1 MKQKRNNLNKL
12 QNENEVLNQS
22 QNKQTKIDRLKGD
35 MVSLINKLIDSIKEY
50 NKVSQTNNINANQI
64 FSYYEEE
71 QQQIQ
76 NLFND
81 IINNGQYQ
89 RVSELYEENNILSKL
104 IEQLKE
110 NSNSSLQN
118 LQLFFDDAKLI
129 VQNIRTERQ
138 KELKENKQ
146 NLNIRET
153 ASNISINSG
162 KFGSM
167 NFQSQFNKYYIKL
180 KESLNDLAE
189 FNYIIEG
196 IDTNSANYFNNIKE
210 NMNKE
215 LNNLYNFINNFK
227 DNNKSNI
234 LPLSPDID
242 QGNKTTRNNN
252 TNLNMEFE
260 NLKIMNQIKTKQIK
274 QLTMQL
280 NRLKMQNNSN
290 VNIEDSKKIK
300 YLNTDIN
307 DSLRKKSIK
316 EKDNRAKL
324 LYNKVQKK
332 QIDANTN
339 YDNIQRIMKEKD
351 NQILNLQQLLST
363 YEQNENN
370 LNKQLDDL
378 NNQFKNKI
386 GQYEKQIILLKN
398 KLAKNNNNN
407 PKIKG
412 EKKQDIIQDNN
423 LDMMKNDSNIISLN
437 NKNMNLIKIIKQQK
451 ATINGL
457 QNQII
462 IFKNQIDQYDQ
473 MNKKQLEEMNNSIFK
488 NNKIIEQKDELI
500 KKLREKKEI
509 QNSQININMS
519 NQTNNNELLLLK
531 LENEKLKKDISMLQL
546 PQNNNNLRNGNNIS
560 SLYNTNTQELQQ
572 LNIGLIEENNSLK
585 LKNKQLESK
594 IQLLTTNNEQLQN
607 LNDNLKNQIV
617 NLEQEIEKKK
627 NEIDGL
633 QAFINK
639 LQSKLDVEDMNEP
652 KSNSTKKERKNTA
665 LIEQENTKKIQK
677 YLDLLNKANKD
688 INDLQKKNKEL
699 QFKLEDKQVQEE
711 LSGFRTEEA
720 NFSNYEE
727 EFDLRKMVNGTK
739 EKNRSEDINIDYPG
753 MQGVKDRNKELKKKM
768 NMLIEQVKILI
779 ANVNINSKIKPQ
791 INQICQ
797 LMRIPAQNIQMIISG
812 KNKKKALGLFE

>member
-162 KFGSM
+162 RFGSM
-167 NFQSQFNKYYIKL
+167 NFQSQFNKYYNKS

-351 NQILNLQQLLST
+351 NQILNLQQLLNT

-560 SLYNTNTQELQQ
+560 SLYNTNSQELQQ
-572 LNIGLIEENNSLK
+572 LNIGLMEENNSLN

-639 LQSKLDVEDMNEP
+639 LQSKLDAEDMNVP
-652 KSNSTKKERKNTA
+652 QSNSTIKERKNTA
-665 LIEQENTKKIQK
+665 LTEEENTKKIQK
-677 YLDLLNKANKD
+677 FLDLLNKANKD

-753 MQGVKDRNKELKKKM
+753 MQGVKDRNKELKQKM

>member
-110 NSNSSLQN
+110 NSNSSFQN

-407 PKIKG
+407 QIIKG

-572 LNIGLIEENNSLK
+572 LNIGLMEENNSLK

-639 LQSKLDVEDMNEP
+639 LQSKLDAEDMNVP
-652 KSNSTKKERKNTA
+652 KSNSTIKERKNTA
-665 LIEQENTKKIQK
+665 LTEEENTKKIQK
-677 YLDLLNKANKD
+677 FLDLLNKANKD

-753 MQGVKDRNKELKKKM
+753 MQGVKDRNKELKQKM

>member
-162 KFGSM
+162 RFGSM

-572 LNIGLIEENNSLK
+572 LNIGLMEENNSLK

-639 LQSKLDVEDMNEP
+639 LQSKLDAEDMNVP
-652 KSNSTKKERKNTA
+652 KSNSTIKERKNTA
-665 LIEQENTKKIQK
+665 LTEEENTKKIQK
-677 YLDLLNKANKD
+677 FLDLLNKANKD

-753 MQGVKDRNKELKKKM
+753 MQGVKDRNKELKQKM

>member
-162 KFGSM
+162 RFGSM

-351 NQILNLQQLLST
+351 NQILNLQQQLST

-378 NNQFKNKI
+378 SNQFKNKI

-407 PKIKG
+407 QIIKG

-500 KKLREKKEI
+500 KKIRKKKEI
-509 QNSQININMS
+509 QNSQININMN

-560 SLYNTNTQELQQ
+560 SLYNTNSQELQQ
-572 LNIGLIEENNSLK
+572 LNIGLMEENNSLN

-639 LQSKLDVEDMNEP
+639 LQSKLDAEDMNVP
-652 KSNSTKKERKNTA
+652 KSNSTIKERKNTA
-665 LIEQENTKKIQK
+665 LTEQENTKKIQK

-688 INDLQKKNKEL
+688 INNLQKKNKEL

-753 MQGVKDRNKELKKKM
+753 MQGVKDRNKELKQKM

>member
-146 NLNIRET
+146 NLNIRDT

-162 KFGSM
+162 RFGSM

-351 NQILNLQQLLST
+351 NKILNLQQLLST

-378 NNQFKNKI
+378 SNQFKNKI

-531 LENEKLKKDISMLQL
+531 IENEKLKKDISMLQL

-572 LNIGLIEENNSLK
+572 LNIGLMEENNSLK

-639 LQSKLDVEDMNEP
+639 LQSKLDVEDMNVP
-652 KSNSTKKERKNTA
+652 KSNSTIKERKNTA
-665 LIEQENTKKIQK
+665 LTEEENTKKIQK
-677 YLDLLNKANKD
+677 FLDLLNKANKD

-753 MQGVKDRNKELKKKM
+753 MQGVKDRNKELKQKM

-779 ANVNINSKIKPQ
+779 ANVNINSEIKPQ

>member
-162 KFGSM
+162 RFGSM

-531 LENEKLKKDISMLQL
+531 IENEKLKKDISMLQL
-546 PQNNNNLRNGNNIS
+546 SQNNNNLRNGNNIS
-560 SLYNTNTQELQQ
+560 SLYNTNSQELQQ
-572 LNIGLIEENNSLK
+572 LNIGLMEENNSLK

-639 LQSKLDVEDMNEP
+639 LQSKLDAEDMNVP
-652 KSNSTKKERKNTA
+652 KSNSTIKERKNTA
-665 LIEQENTKKIQK
+665 LTEEENTKKIQK
-677 YLDLLNKANKD
+677 FLDLLNKANKD

-753 MQGVKDRNKELKKKM
+753 MQGVKDRNKELKQKM

>member
-76 NLFND
+76 SLFND

-89 RVSELYEENNILSKL
+89 RVSELYEENNILGKL

-162 KFGSM
+162 RFGSM

-252 TNLNMEFE
+252 TNLSMEFE

-351 NQILNLQQLLST
+351 NQILNLQQQLST

-378 NNQFKNKI
+378 SNQFKNKI
-386 GQYEKQIILLKN
+386 GQYEKQIIFLKN

-437 NKNMNLIKIIKQQK
+437 NKNINLIKIIKQQK

-572 LNIGLIEENNSLK
+572 LNIGLMEENNSLK

-639 LQSKLDVEDMNEP
+639 LQSKLDAEDMNVP
-652 KSNSTKKERKNTA
+652 KSNSTIKERKNIA
-665 LIEQENTKKIQK
+665 LTEEENTKKIQK
-677 YLDLLNKANKD
+677 FLDLLNKANKD

-753 MQGVKDRNKELKKKM
+753 MQGVKDRNKELKQKM

-779 ANVNINSKIKPQ
+779 ANVNINSKILPQ

>member
-162 KFGSM
+162 RFGSM

-234 LPLSPDID
+234 LSLTPDID
-242 QGNKTTRNNN
+242 KGNKTNRNNN
-252 TNLNMEFE
+252 TNLNTEFE
-260 NLKIMNQIKTKQIK
+260 NLKIMNQIKTKQIN
-274 QLTMQL
+274 QLTLQL
-280 NRLKMQNNSN
+280 NRLKLLNKSN
-290 VNIEDSKKIK
+290 ANIEDNKKIK
-300 YLNTDIN
+300 NLNTDIN
-307 DSLRKKSIK
+307 VSLRKKSLK

-351 NQILNLQQLLST
+351 NKILNLQQLLST

-412 EKKQDIIQDNN
+412 EKKQDIIQENN

-572 LNIGLIEENNSLK
+572 LNIGLMEENNSLN

-639 LQSKLDVEDMNEP
+639 LQSKLDAEDMNVP
-652 KSNSTKKERKNTA
+652 KSNSTIKERKNTA
-665 LIEQENTKKIQK
+665 LTEEENTKKIQK
-677 YLDLLNKANKD
+677 FLDLLNKANKD

-753 MQGVKDRNKELKKKM
+753 MQGVKDRNKELKQKM

>member
-110 NSNSSLQN
+110 NSNSSFQN

-162 KFGSM
+162 RFGSM

-180 KESLNDLAE
+180 QESLNDLAE

-196 IDTNSANYFNNIKE
+196 IDSNSAKYFNNIKE

-546 PQNNNNLRNGNNIS
+546 SQNNNNLRNGNNIS
-560 SLYNTNTQELQQ
+560 SLYNTNSQELQQ
-572 LNIGLIEENNSLK
+572 LNIGLMEENNSLK

-639 LQSKLDVEDMNEP
+639 LQSKLDAEDMNVP
-652 KSNSTKKERKNTA
+652 KSNSTIKERKNTA
-665 LIEQENTKKIQK
+665 LTEEENTKKIQK
-677 YLDLLNKANKD
+677 FLDLLNKANKD

-753 MQGVKDRNKELKKKM
+753 MQGVKDRNKELKQKM

>member
-110 NSNSSLQN
+110 NSNSSFQN

-378 NNQFKNKI
+378 SNQFKNKI

-572 LNIGLIEENNSLK
+572 LNIALMEENNSLK

-639 LQSKLDVEDMNEP
+639 LQSKLDAEDMNVP
-652 KSNSTKKERKNTA
+652 KSNSTIKERKNTA
-665 LIEQENTKKIQK
+665 LTEEENTKKIQK
-677 YLDLLNKANKD
+677 FLDLLNKANKD

>member
-162 KFGSM
+162 RFGSM

-412 EKKQDIIQDNN
+412 EKKQDIIQENN

-572 LNIGLIEENNSLK
+572 LNIGLMEENNSLN

-639 LQSKLDVEDMNEP
+639 LQSKLDAEDMNVP
-652 KSNSTKKERKNTA
+652 KSNSTIKERKNTA
-665 LIEQENTKKIQK
+665 LTEEENTKKIQK
-677 YLDLLNKANKD
+677 FLDLLNKANKD

-699 QFKLEDKQVQEE
+699 QFKLEDKQVKEE

-753 MQGVKDRNKELKKKM
+753 MQGVKDRNKELKQKM

>member
-110 NSNSSLQN
+110 NSNSSFQN

-351 NQILNLQQLLST
+351 NKILNLQQLLST

-412 EKKQDIIQDNN
+412 EKKQDIIQENN

-572 LNIGLIEENNSLK
+572 LNIGLMEENNSLK

-639 LQSKLDVEDMNEP
+639 LQSKLDAEDMNVP
-652 KSNSTKKERKNTA
+652 KSNSTIKERKNTA
-665 LIEQENTKKIQK
+665 LTEEENTKKIQK
-677 YLDLLNKANKD
+677 FLDLLNKANKD

-699 QFKLEDKQVQEE
+699 QFKLEDKQVQAE

-753 MQGVKDRNKELKKKM
+753 MQGVKDRNKELKQKM

>member
-110 NSNSSLQN
+110 NSNSSFQN

-162 KFGSM
+162 RFGSM

-242 QGNKTTRNNN
+242 QGNKTKNNN

-572 LNIGLIEENNSLK
+572 LNIGLMEENNSLN

-639 LQSKLDVEDMNEP
+639 LQSKLDAEDMNVP
-652 KSNSTKKERKNTA
+652 QSNSTIKERKNTA
-665 LIEQENTKKIQK
+665 LTEEENTKKIQK
-677 YLDLLNKANKD
+677 FLDLLNKANKD

-699 QFKLEDKQVQEE
+699 QFKLEDKQVKEE

-720 NFSNYEE
+720 NFSDYEE

-753 MQGVKDRNKELKKKM
+753 MQGVKDRNKELKQKM

>member
-162 KFGSM
+162 RFGSM

-324 LYNKVQKK
+324 LYNKVQNK

-351 NQILNLQQLLST
+351 NKILNLQKLLST

-386 GQYEKQIILLKN
+386 GQYEKQIIFLKN

-509 QNSQININMS
+509 QNSQININMN

-753 MQGVKDRNKELKKKM
+753 MQGVKDRNKELKQKM

>member
-146 NLNIRET
+146 NLNIRDT

-162 KFGSM
+162 RFGSM

-412 EKKQDIIQDNN
+412 EKKQDIIQENN

-546 PQNNNNLRNGNNIS
+546 PQNNNNLRNGNNTS

-572 LNIGLIEENNSLK
+572 LNIGLMEENNSLK

-639 LQSKLDVEDMNEP
+639 LQSKLDAEDMNVP
-652 KSNSTKKERKNTA
+652 KSNSTIKERKNTA
-665 LIEQENTKKIQK
+665 LTEEENTKKIQK
-677 YLDLLNKANKD
+677 FLDLLNKANKD

-753 MQGVKDRNKELKKKM
+753 MQGVKDRNKELKQKM

>member
-50 NKVSQTNNINANQI
+50 HKVSQTNNINANQI

-118 LQLFFDDAKLI
+118 LQLFFFFLKLI

-146 NLNIRET
+146 NLNIRDT
-153 ASNISINSG
+153 ASNKSINSG
-162 KFGSM
+162 RFGSM
-167 NFQSQFNKYYIKL
+167 NFQSQFNKYYNKS

-280 NRLKMQNNSN
+280 KRLKMQNNSN

-386 GQYEKQIILLKN
+386 GQYEKQIIFLKN

-412 EKKQDIIQDNN
+412 EKKQDIIQENN

-572 LNIGLIEENNSLK
+572 LNIGLMEENNSLN

-639 LQSKLDVEDMNEP
+639 LQSKLDAEDMNVP
-652 KSNSTKKERKNTA
+652 QSNSTIKERKNTA
-665 LIEQENTKKIQK
+665 LTEEENTKKIQK
-677 YLDLLNKANKD
+677 FLDLLNKANKD

-753 MQGVKDRNKELKKKM
+753 MQGVKDRNKELKQKM

>member
-162 KFGSM
+162 RFGSM

-412 EKKQDIIQDNN
+412 EKKQDIIQENN

-560 SLYNTNTQELQQ
+560 SLYNTNSQELQQ
-572 LNIGLIEENNSLK
+572 LNIGLMEENNSLK

-639 LQSKLDVEDMNEP
+639 LQSKLDAEDMNVP
-652 KSNSTKKERKNTA
+652 KSNSTIKERKNIA
-665 LIEQENTKKIQK
+665 LTEEENTKKIQK
-677 YLDLLNKANKD
+677 FLDLLNKANKD

-753 MQGVKDRNKELKKKM
+753 MQGVKDRNKELKQKM

>member
-146 NLNIRET
+146 NLNIRDT

-162 KFGSM
+162 RFGSM
-167 NFQSQFNKYYIKL
+167 NFQSQFNKYYNKL

-351 NQILNLQQLLST
+351 NQILNLQQQLST

-378 NNQFKNKI
+378 SNQFKNKI

-572 LNIGLIEENNSLK
+572 LNIGLMEENNSLN

-639 LQSKLDVEDMNEP
+639 LQSKLDAEDMNVP
-652 KSNSTKKERKNTA
+652 KSNSTIKERKNTA
-665 LIEQENTKKIQK
+665 LTEEENTKKIQK
-677 YLDLLNKANKD
+677 FLDLLNKANKD

>member
-110 NSNSSLQN
+110 NSNSSFQN

-351 NQILNLQQLLST
+351 NKILNLQQLLST

-378 NNQFKNKI
+378 SNQFKNKI
-386 GQYEKQIILLKN
+386 GQYEKRIILLKN

-473 MNKKQLEEMNNSIFK
+473 INKKQLEEMNNSIFK

-509 QNSQININMS
+509 QNSQININMN

-560 SLYNTNTQELQQ
+560 SLYNTNSQELQQ

-639 LQSKLDVEDMNEP
+639 LQSKLDAEDMNVP
-652 KSNSTKKERKNTA
+652 KSNSTIKERKNTA
-665 LIEQENTKKIQK
+665 LTEEENTKKIQK
-677 YLDLLNKANKD
+677 FLDLLNKANKD

-753 MQGVKDRNKELKKKM
+753 MQGVKDRNKELKQKM

>member
-162 KFGSM
+162 RFGSM

-412 EKKQDIIQDNN
+412 EKKQDIIQENN

-572 LNIGLIEENNSLK
+572 LNIGLMEENNSLK

-639 LQSKLDVEDMNEP
+639 LQSKLDAEDMNVP
-652 KSNSTKKERKNTA
+652 KSNSTIKERKNTA
-665 LIEQENTKKIQK
+665 LTEQENTKKIQK

-688 INDLQKKNKEL
+688 INNLQKKNKEL

-753 MQGVKDRNKELKKKM
+753 MQGVKDRNKELKQKM

>member
-50 NKVSQTNNINANQI
+50 HKVSQTNNINANQI

-89 RVSELYEENNILSKL
+89 RVAELYEENNILSKL

-146 NLNIRET
+146 NLNIRDT

-162 KFGSM
+162 RFGSM
-167 NFQSQFNKYYIKL
+167 NFQSQFNQYYIKL
-180 KESLNDLAE
+180 QESLNDLAE

-196 IDTNSANYFNNIKE
+196 IDSNSAKYFNNIKE

-378 NNQFKNKI
+378 SNQFKNKI

-572 LNIGLIEENNSLK
+572 LNIGLMEENNSLK

-607 LNDNLKNQIV
+607 LNDNLKNQVV

-639 LQSKLDVEDMNEP
+639 LQSKLDAEDINVP
-652 KSNSTKKERKNTA
+652 KSNSTIKERKNMA
-665 LIEQENTKKIQK
+665 LTEEENTKKIQK
-677 YLDLLNKANKD
+677 FLDLLNKANKD

-699 QFKLEDKQVQEE
+699 QFKLDDKQVQEE

-753 MQGVKDRNKELKKKM
+753 MQGVKDRNKELKQKM

-797 LMRIPAQNIQMIISG
+797 LMRIPVQNIQMIISG

>member
-146 NLNIRET
+146 NLNIRDT

-162 KFGSM
+162 RFGSM

-560 SLYNTNTQELQQ
+560 SLYNTNSQELQQ
-572 LNIGLIEENNSLK
+572 LNIGLMEENNSLK

-639 LQSKLDVEDMNEP
+639 LQSKLDAEDMNVP
-652 KSNSTKKERKNTA
+652 KSNSTIKERKNTA
-665 LIEQENTKKIQK
+665 LTEQENTKKIQK

-688 INDLQKKNKEL
+688 INNLQKKNKEL

-753 MQGVKDRNKELKKKM
+753 MQGVKDRNKELKQKM

>member
-50 NKVSQTNNINANQI
+50 HKVSQTNNINANQI

-110 NSNSSLQN
+110 NSNSSFQN

-146 NLNIRET
+146 NLNIRDT

-162 KFGSM
+162 RFGSM

-378 NNQFKNKI
+378 SNQFKNKI
-386 GQYEKQIILLKN
+386 GQYEKQIIFLKN

-572 LNIGLIEENNSLK
+572 LNIGLMEENNSLK

-617 NLEQEIEKKK
+617 NLEQEIERKK

-639 LQSKLDVEDMNEP
+639 FQSKLDAEDMNVP
-652 KSNSTKKERKNTA
+652 KSNSTIKERKNTA
-665 LIEQENTKKIQK
+665 LTEEENTKKIQK
-677 YLDLLNKANKD
+677 FLDLLNKANKD

-699 QFKLEDKQVQEE
+699 QFKLEDKQVQAE

-753 MQGVKDRNKELKKKM
+753 MQGVKDRNKELKQKM

>member
-110 NSNSSLQN
+110 NSNSSFQN

-162 KFGSM
+162 RFGSM
-167 NFQSQFNKYYIKL
+167 NFQSQFNQYYIKL
-180 KESLNDLAE
+180 QESLNDLAE

-196 IDTNSANYFNNIKE
+196 IDSNSANYFNNIKE

-242 QGNKTTRNNN
+242 QGNKTNRNNN

-509 QNSQININMS
+509 QNSQININMN

-560 SLYNTNTQELQQ
+560 SLYNTNSQELQQ
-572 LNIGLIEENNSLK
+572 LNIGLMEENNSLK

-639 LQSKLDVEDMNEP
+639 LQSKLDAEDMNVP
-652 KSNSTKKERKNTA
+652 KSNSTIKERKNTA
-665 LIEQENTKKIQK
+665 LTEEENTKKIQK
-677 YLDLLNKANKD
+677 FLDLLNKANKD

-699 QFKLEDKQVQEE
+699 QFKLEDKQVQAE

-727 EFDLRKMVNGTK
+727 EFDLRKMMNGTK

-753 MQGVKDRNKELKKKM
+753 MQGVKDRNKELKQKM

>member
-146 NLNIRET
+146 NLNIRDT

-162 KFGSM
+162 RFGSM

-196 IDTNSANYFNNIKE
+196 IDTNSASYFNNIKE

-386 GQYEKQIILLKN
+386 GQYEKQIIFLKN

-412 EKKQDIIQDNN
+412 EKKQDIIQENN

-560 SLYNTNTQELQQ
+560 SLYNTNSQELQQ
-572 LNIGLIEENNSLK
+572 LNIGLMEENNSLN

-639 LQSKLDVEDMNEP
+639 LQSKLDAEDMNVP
-652 KSNSTKKERKNTA
+652 KSNSTIKERKNTA
-665 LIEQENTKKIQK
+665 LTEQENTKKIQK

-688 INDLQKKNKEL
+688 INNLQKKNKEL

-753 MQGVKDRNKELKKKM
+753 MQGVKDRNKELKQKM

>member
-110 NSNSSLQN
+110 NSNSSFQN

-509 QNSQININMS
+509 QNSQININMN

-639 LQSKLDVEDMNEP
+639 LQSKLDAEDMNVP
-652 KSNSTKKERKNTA
+652 KSNSTIKERKNTA
-665 LIEQENTKKIQK
+665 LTEEENTKKIQK
-677 YLDLLNKANKD
+677 FLDLLNKANKD

-699 QFKLEDKQVQEE
+699 QFKLEDKQVQAE

-753 MQGVKDRNKELKKKM
+753 MQGVKDRNKELKQKM

>member
-110 NSNSSLQN
+110 NSNSSFQN

-162 KFGSM
+162 RFGSM

-572 LNIGLIEENNSLK
+572 LNIGLMEENNSLK

-639 LQSKLDVEDMNEP
+639 LQSKLDAEDMNVP
-652 KSNSTKKERKNTA
+652 KSNSTIKERKNTA
-665 LIEQENTKKIQK
+665 LTEEENTKKIQK
-677 YLDLLNKANKD
+677 FLDLLNKANKD

-753 MQGVKDRNKELKKKM
+753 MQGVKDRNKELKQKM

>member
-351 NQILNLQQLLST
+351 NQILNLQQQLST

-378 NNQFKNKI
+378 SNQFKNKI

-531 LENEKLKKDISMLQL
+531 LENEKLKTDISMLQL

-572 LNIGLIEENNSLK
+572 LNIGLMEENNLLK

-639 LQSKLDVEDMNEP
+639 LQSKLDAEDMNVP
-652 KSNSTKKERKNTA
+652 KSNSTIKERKNIA
-665 LIEQENTKKIQK
+665 LTEEENTKKIQK
-677 YLDLLNKANKD
+677 FLDLLNKANKD

-753 MQGVKDRNKELKKKM
+753 MQGVKDRNKELKQKM

-779 ANVNINSKIKPQ
+779 ANVNINSKILPQ

>member
-162 KFGSM
+162 RFGSM

-351 NQILNLQQLLST
+351 NQILNLQQQLST

-378 NNQFKNKI
+378 SNQFKNKI

-572 LNIGLIEENNSLK
+572 LNIGLMEENNSLN

-639 LQSKLDVEDMNEP
+639 LQSKLDAEDMNVP
-652 KSNSTKKERKNTA
+652 QSNSTIKERKNTA
-665 LIEQENTKKIQK
+665 LTEEENTKKIQK
-677 YLDLLNKANKD
+677 FLDLLNKANKD

-791 INQICQ
+791 IKQICQ

>member
-110 NSNSSLQN
+110 NSNSSFQN

-378 NNQFKNKI
+378 SNQFKNKI

-407 PKIKG
+407 QIIKG

-560 SLYNTNTQELQQ
+560 SLYNTNSQELQQ

-639 LQSKLDVEDMNEP
+639 LQSKLDAEDMNVP
-652 KSNSTKKERKNTA
+652 KSNSTIKERKNTA
-665 LIEQENTKKIQK
+665 LTEEENTKKIQK
-677 YLDLLNKANKD
+677 FLDLLNKANKD

-699 QFKLEDKQVQEE
+699 QFKLEDKQVQAE

>member
-146 NLNIRET
+146 NLNIRDT

-162 KFGSM
+162 RFGSM
-167 NFQSQFNKYYIKL
+167 NFQSQFNQYYIKL
-180 KESLNDLAE
+180 QESLNDLAE

-196 IDTNSANYFNNIKE
+196 IDTNSASYFNNIKE

-412 EKKQDIIQDNN
+412 EKKQDIIQENN

-560 SLYNTNTQELQQ
+560 SLYNTNSEELQQ
-572 LNIGLIEENNSLK
+572 LNIGLMEENNSLN

-639 LQSKLDVEDMNEP
+639 LQSKLDAEDMNVP
-652 KSNSTKKERKNTA
+652 KSNSTIKERKNTA
-665 LIEQENTKKIQK
+665 LTEQENTKKIQK

-688 INDLQKKNKEL
+688 INNLQKKNKEL

-753 MQGVKDRNKELKKKM
+753 MQGVKDRNKELKQKM

>member
-162 KFGSM
+162 RFGSM

-351 NQILNLQQLLST
+351 NQILNLQQQLST

-412 EKKQDIIQDNN
+412 EKKQDIIQENN

-509 QNSQININMS
+509 QNSQININMN

-639 LQSKLDVEDMNEP
+639 LQSKLDAEDMNVP
-652 KSNSTKKERKNTA
+652 KSNSTIKERKNTA
-665 LIEQENTKKIQK
+665 LTEEENTKKIQK
-677 YLDLLNKANKD
+677 FLDLLNKANKD

-753 MQGVKDRNKELKKKM
+753 MQGVKDRNKELKQKM

>member
-162 KFGSM
+162 RFGSM

-531 LENEKLKKDISMLQL
+531 LENEKLKTDISMLQL

-572 LNIGLIEENNSLK
+572 LNIGLMEENNSLN

-639 LQSKLDVEDMNEP
+639 LQSKLDAEDMNVP
-652 KSNSTKKERKNTA
+652 KSNSTIKERKNIA
-665 LIEQENTKKIQK
+665 LTEEENTKKIQK
-677 YLDLLNKANKD
+677 FLDLLNKANKD

-753 MQGVKDRNKELKKKM
+753 MQGVKDRNKELKQKM

>member
-162 KFGSM
+162 RFGSM

-290 VNIEDSKKIK
+290 VNIKDSKKIK

-351 NQILNLQQLLST
+351 NKILNLQQLLST

-437 NKNMNLIKIIKQQK
+437 NKNMNLIKIIEQQK

-617 NLEQEIEKKK
+617 NLEQEIERKK

-639 LQSKLDVEDMNEP
+639 FQSKLDAEDMNVP
-652 KSNSTKKERKNTA
+652 KSNSTIKERKNTA
-665 LIEQENTKKIQK
+665 LTEEENTKKIQK
-677 YLDLLNKANKD
+677 FLDLLNKANKD

-699 QFKLEDKQVQEE
+699 QFKLEDKQVQAE

-753 MQGVKDRNKELKKKM
+753 MQGVKDRNKELKQKM

>member
-162 KFGSM
+162 RFGSM

-412 EKKQDIIQDNN
+412 EKKQDIIQENN

-572 LNIGLIEENNSLK
+572 LNIGLMEENNSLK

-639 LQSKLDVEDMNEP
+639 LQSKLDAEDMNVP
-652 KSNSTKKERKNTA
+652 KSNSTIKERKNTA
-665 LIEQENTKKIQK
+665 LTEQENTKKIQK
-677 YLDLLNKANKD
+677 FLDLLNKANKD

-753 MQGVKDRNKELKKKM
+753 MQGVKDRNKELKQKM

>member
-129 VQNIRTERQ
+129 VQNIRNERQ

-162 KFGSM
+162 RFGSM

-351 NQILNLQQLLST
+351 NQILNLQQQLST

-386 GQYEKQIILLKN
+386 GQYEKQIIFLKN

-412 EKKQDIIQDNN
+412 EKKQDIIQENN

-531 LENEKLKKDISMLQL
+531 IENEKLKKDISMLQL
-546 PQNNNNLRNGNNIS
+546 SQNNNNLRNGNNIS
-560 SLYNTNTQELQQ
+560 SLYNTNSQELQQ
-572 LNIGLIEENNSLK
+572 LNIGLMEENNSLK

-639 LQSKLDVEDMNEP
+639 LQSKLDAEDMNVP
-652 KSNSTKKERKNTA
+652 KSNSTIKERKNTA
-665 LIEQENTKKIQK
+665 LTEQENTKKIQK

-688 INDLQKKNKEL
+688 INNLQKKNKEL

>member
-138 KELKENKQ
+138 KELKENKH

-162 KFGSM
+162 RFGSM

-300 YLNTDIN
+300 YLYTDIN
-307 DSLRKKSIK
+307 DSLIKKSIK

-560 SLYNTNTQELQQ
+560 SLYNTNSQELQQ
-572 LNIGLIEENNSLK
+572 LNIGLMEENNSLN

-639 LQSKLDVEDMNEP
+639 LQSKLDAEDMNVP
-652 KSNSTKKERKNTA
+652 KSNSTIKERKNTA
-665 LIEQENTKKIQK
+665 LTEQENTKKIQK

-727 EFDLRKMVNGTK
+727 EFDLRKMMNGTK

-753 MQGVKDRNKELKKKM
+753 MQGVKDRNKELKQKM

>member
-146 NLNIRET
+146 NLNIRDT

-162 KFGSM
+162 RFGSM

-196 IDTNSANYFNNIKE
+196 IDTNSASYFNNIKE

-386 GQYEKQIILLKN
+386 GQYEKQIIFLKN

-412 EKKQDIIQDNN
+412 EKKQDIIQENN

-560 SLYNTNTQELQQ
+560 SLYNTNSQELQQ
-572 LNIGLIEENNSLK
+572 LNIGLMEENNSLN

-639 LQSKLDVEDMNEP
+639 LQSKLDAEDMNVP
-652 KSNSTKKERKNTA
+652 KSNSTIKERKNTA
-665 LIEQENTKKIQK
+665 LTEQENTKKIQK

-688 INDLQKKNKEL
+688 INNLQKKNKEL

>member
-162 KFGSM
+162 RFGSM

-509 QNSQININMS
+509 QNSQININMN

-572 LNIGLIEENNSLK
+572 LNIGLMEENNSLK

-639 LQSKLDVEDMNEP
+639 LQSKLDAEDMNVP
-652 KSNSTKKERKNTA
+652 KSNSTIKERKNTA
-665 LIEQENTKKIQK
+665 LTEEENTKKIQK
-677 YLDLLNKANKD
+677 FLDLLNKANKD

-699 QFKLEDKQVQEE
+699 QFKLEDKQVQAE

>member
-162 KFGSM
+162 RFGSM

-210 NMNKE
+210 NMKKE

-300 YLNTDIN
+300 YLKTDIN
-307 DSLRKKSIK
+307 DSFRKKSIK

-351 NQILNLQQLLST
+351 NQILNLQQQLGT

-378 NNQFKNKI
+378 SNQFKNKI
-386 GQYEKQIILLKN
+386 GQYEKQIIFLKN

-412 EKKQDIIQDNN
+412 EKKQDIIQENN

-572 LNIGLIEENNSLK
+572 LNIGLMEENNSLK

-617 NLEQEIEKKK
+617 NLEQEIERKK

-639 LQSKLDVEDMNEP
+639 LQSKLDAEDMNVP
-652 KSNSTKKERKNTA
+652 KWNSTIKERKNTA
-665 LIEQENTKKIQK
+665 LTEEENTKKIQK
-677 YLDLLNKANKD
+677 FLDLLNKANKD

-699 QFKLEDKQVQEE
+699 QFKLEDKQVQAE